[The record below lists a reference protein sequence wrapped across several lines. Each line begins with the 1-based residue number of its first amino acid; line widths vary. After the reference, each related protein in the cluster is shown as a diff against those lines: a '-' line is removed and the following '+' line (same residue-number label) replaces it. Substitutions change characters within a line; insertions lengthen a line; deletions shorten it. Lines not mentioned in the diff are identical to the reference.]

1 MRFPSLIPPRA
12 MNVLEL
18 WGKELTDNY
27 FNTLQKTIGGNTGA
41 TAHEWQTVL
50 GRCDPGLLAAEGA
63 SLTPLL
69 FCTKVIPTI
78 LLCFVTCQA
87 HWGRQTP
94 VSDRIIVN
102 NIYDLITD
110 ICWQSFIMSRS
121 GSGLAGTEGSTNSI
135 RWDLQC
141 WNIFH
146 DLNISRSES
155 TLEPDAGPDRLLPA
169 ESYTS
174 SSPGVPVKL
183 WMPPDDEDCDD
194 EDLR

>member
-87 HWGRQTP
+87 HRGRQTP

-146 DLNISRSES
+146 DDPGYLNTIKQKFFIVYMHIFCLFVYISYNNPQ
-155 TLEPDAGPDRLLPA
+155 L
-169 ESYTS
+169 
-174 SSPGVPVKL
+174 VKVL
-183 WMPPDDEDCDD
+183 NVFI
-194 EDLR
+194 